1 VADGGEQLV
10 KIIVSAA
17 VLSDRKEVY
26 IERIQEL
33 SPSSQTELMNVIN
46 EVRGPE
52 EFVCGTVRMAD
63 AVCIDDS
70 IGPSGGGSW
79 CTRQR

>member
-1 VADGGEQLV
+1 VRGGRVADGGEQLV

-46 EVRGPE
+46 EVCGLQ
-52 EFVCGTVRMAD
+52 EFVCGKSTD
-63 AVCIDDS
+63 
-70 IGPSGGGSW
+70 G
-79 CTRQR
+79 